1 MSYNLI
7 AYLGI
12 VMVLIMQLCSAS
24 YIAFKT
30 TEALISFVDGF
41 AFIYRRGSIIANYMG
56 QFEISFGIL
65 FYATSVMITA
75 LSVYGAMHY
84 WDMIEERDKAV
95 AEEGFLGV
103 SVSFLD
109 ILKFGILG
117 MVIVV
122 VTFYSAYSIGE
133 TVDQLIGW
141 VDDWSSDASR
151 KFQEAV
157 NKETGGKD
165 VDGTSIMNDIQ
176 YHGATVIYSWGVFTS
191 IILGSN
197 IFAYMYL
204 GFKRLEDCNLDD
216 V

>member
-12 VMVLIMQLCSAS
+12 VMVLISQLCSAAYIS
-24 YIAFKT
+24 YKT
-30 TEALISFVDGF
+30 TEALVSFTDGF
-41 AFIYRRGSIIANYMG
+41 AFVYRRGSIIANYMG
-56 QFEISFGIL
+56 QFEIVFGVM
-65 FYATSVMITA
+65 FFATSMMTSVLA
-75 LSVYGAMHY
+75 VYGAMHY

-95 AEEGFLGV
+95 ASEGFLGV

-109 ILKFGILG
+109 ILKMGILG
-117 MVIVV
+117 MVVVV

-151 KFQEAV
+151 KFAEGI
-157 NKETGGKD
+157 NKITGGKD

-176 YHGATVIYSWGVFTS
+176 YHGATVIYSWMVFTS
-191 IILGSN
+191 LILGSY
-197 IFAYMYL
+197 IFTYM
-204 GFKRLEDCNLDD
+204 
-216 V
+216 

>member
-12 VMVLIMQLCSAS
+12 VMVLISQLCSAA
-24 YIAFKT
+24 YIAYKT
-30 TEALISFVDGF
+30 TEALVSFVDGF
-41 AFIYRRGSIIANYMG
+41 AIVYRRGSIIANYMG
-56 QFEISFGIL
+56 QFEVAFGIL
-65 FYATSVMITA
+65 FYATSMMVSVLA
-75 LSVYGAMHY
+75 VYGAMHY

-109 ILKFGILG
+109 ILKFAILG
-117 MVIVV
+117 MVVVV

-133 TVDQLIGW
+133 TVDELIGW
-141 VDDWSSDASR
+141 VDDWSSDATR
-151 KFQEAV
+151 KFKEAI
-157 NKETGGKD
+157 NKETGGAD

-191 IILGSN
+191 IILGSYL
-197 IFAYMYL
+197 FTYM
-204 GFKRLEDCNLDD
+204 
-216 V
+216 